1 MWLVVMILKKMN
13 EVIMFWYCW
22 EKMKQSTIFKL
33 TFQTVMLFLWIFFE
47 LLYCYDI
54 SLENFFQSIFYT
66 FFRGAP
72 GAPATESPPRV
83 QTRNLRSFVAF
94 PFFPSC
100 GSRWVNVAQHKP
112 QNAQA
117 I

>member
-1 MWLVVMILKKMN
+1 MVSGDDFEKMN

-33 TFQTVMLFLWIFFE
+33 TFKTVMFFSWLFFE

-66 FFRGAP
+66 FFGGAKKAF
-72 GAPATESPPRV
+72 GAFGGFEAW
-83 QTRNLRSFVAF
+83 QTARF
-94 PFFPSC
+94 
-100 GSRWVNVAQHKP
+100 
-112 QNAQA
+112 NANKKLK